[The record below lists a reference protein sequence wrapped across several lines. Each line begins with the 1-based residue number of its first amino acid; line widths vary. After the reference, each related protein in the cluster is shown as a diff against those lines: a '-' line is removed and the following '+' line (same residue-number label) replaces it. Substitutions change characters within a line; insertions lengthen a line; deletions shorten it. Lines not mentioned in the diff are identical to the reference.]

1 MKYIALLDLTS
12 SVHSAAELDG
22 NMMHG
27 TQNGMM
33 SGTMMQGMGWGWMLL
48 CLLFALLFFA
58 VLVWIVMAL
67 LTYLRKPN

>member
-1 MKYIALLDLTS
+1 MKYLALLDLTS
-12 SVHSAAELDG
+12 SVHSAAELDSD
-22 NMMHG
+22 MMHG
-27 TQNGMM
+27 THNGMM

-58 VLVWIVMAL
+58 VLVWIVVAL